1 MNQAGI
7 DRQRPVGVLSIEPQG
22 DRAIAMQ
29 DMKLSAE
36 SVPPWIIHAKGV
48 DAIERKVELR
58 LLELV
63 MQNTPFLRQL
73 LLVGDVLELASA
85 AAEREERAGRL
96 DPRLRRLENGGGL
109 RAPEVL
115 AAMGD
120 LGLHGLARDR
130 SLDEHDAAVDT
141 RYRGPAMGKLA
152 NRQPH
157 SEIFSRSRASRR

>member
-48 DAIERKVELR
+48 DTIERKVELR

-63 MQNTPFLRQL
+63 MQNAPLLRQL

-85 AAEREERAGRL
+85 AAELEERAGRL
-96 DPRLRRLENGGGL
+96 HPRLRRLENGGGL
-109 RAPEVL
+109 RAPQLV

-120 LGLHGLARDR
+120 LGFHSLAGAR
-130 SLDEHDAAVDT
+130 SIDVHAAAVDT
-141 RYRGPAMGKLA
+141 RHCPLALVILA
-152 NRQPH
+152 NDSAHTFPVRP
-157 SEIFSRSRASRR
+157 